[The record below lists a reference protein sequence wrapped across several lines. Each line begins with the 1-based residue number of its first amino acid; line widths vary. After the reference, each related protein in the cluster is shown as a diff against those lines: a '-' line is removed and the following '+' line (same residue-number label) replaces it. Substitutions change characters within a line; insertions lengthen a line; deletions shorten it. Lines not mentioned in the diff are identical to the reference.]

1 MTRPRILR
9 MAVLILGL
17 LAALLAGAGIYQ
29 YAAAAI
35 AVHAIAG
42 QRNTLKQTT
51 AYLSELA
58 RARADSVQV
67 SKQVLQRKG
76 QWSWSEQLPVM
87 VTQISVIVE
96 HSGAKIDT
104 LQPSPAVERDGLTRF
119 PLRLTL
125 RTDLKQLTAVMQRLR
140 EAVPLLSVDH
150 LAIRAGEKPG
160 DSLQVEMTLTSYVI
174 VNGQAAGGQP

>member
-1 MTRPRILR
+1 

-87 VTQISVIVE
+87 VTQISGIVE
-96 HSGAKIDT
+96 QSGTKIDT
-104 LQPSPAVERDGLTRF
+104 LQPAPVVERDHLTRF

-125 RTDLKQLTAVMQRLR
+125 RTDLAHLTSLMKALR
-140 EAVPLLSVDH
+140 QAVPLLAVDH
-150 LAIRAGEKPG
+150 FSVRTGPMPNKP
-160 DSLQVEMTLTSYVI
+160 LQIEMTVSSYI
-174 VNGQAAGGQP
+174 ITDGPATGGKP